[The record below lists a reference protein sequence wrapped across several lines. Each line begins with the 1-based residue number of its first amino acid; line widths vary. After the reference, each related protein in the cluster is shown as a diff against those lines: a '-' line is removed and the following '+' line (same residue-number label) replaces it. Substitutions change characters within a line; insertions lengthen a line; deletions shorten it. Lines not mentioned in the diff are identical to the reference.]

1 MKTHHKILHLNSKGV
16 PVSEIIFLVED
27 APEGGVTARALGESI
42 FTEADYMAELHT
54 KVRDAVKCHFDE
66 DKAPKIIRLHHVR
79 EEVIAA

>member
-1 MKTHHKILHLNSKGV
+1 M
-16 PVSEIIFLVED
+16 SEIIFLVED

-66 DKAPKIIRLHHVR
+66 DKAPKIIRPTPRARRSHRGMKLPRNLPIV
-79 EEVIAA
+79 